1 MPERTNGTDLK
12 SVGGDKLPR
21 GFKSHPLRHQYM
33 KTPIMQ
39 KLPSPN
45 FLKSKI
51 FILLFI
57 SLFLSYVSNSS
68 ADYPDTLPFQDI
80 IRIDSFRKD
89 MIIPF
94 LELRFS
100 MWQKKI
106 NAQDISLNL
115 DNYSILTSVKGVNY
129 GWEQVVKL
137 SGNKVSVQD
146 FDVGF
151 STEYAF
157 SDSFFARAS
166 VFSRY
171 RTFGPISSF
180 GLGDIFLSF
189 SFRLMRE
196 PIEIFPGFSAVIP
209 LAGEPDENLITF
221 RRINVSS
228 FGVDFPFQLLA
239 KKRIQFG
246 ETELSPYALAGYIL
260 RIGYIIFG
268 QNVFPGDI
276 VFGGV
281 GISSRI
287 RNFFLTRG
295 DLSHD
300 LGISS
305 SIFVLHGFPESQDAS
320 IYKVTGSSWDIVKLK
335 INPSFILKKEFE
347 ELGKKQVR
355 DFAFVELSLFFTMY
369 ERSFIYLGNQ
379 EYVLQRFPFLDRV
392 KPGFSSILSA
402 GLIF

>member
-1 MPERTNGTDLK
+1 MKK
-12 SVGGDKLPR
+12 S
-21 GFKSHPLRHQYM
+21 
-33 KTPIMQ
+33 
-39 KLPSPN
+39 SPAK

-51 FILLFI
+51 LVLF
-57 SLFLSYVSNSS
+57 SVPVFLSHIPNSF
-68 ADYPDTLPFQDI
+68 ADYPDTLPFQDT
-80 IRIDSFRKD
+80 IRIESLRKD

-94 LELRFS
+94 LQLRFS

-106 NAQDISLNL
+106 NVQNLSLNL

-129 GWEQVVKL
+129 GWEQLVKL

-146 FDVGF
+146 FDVVF

-157 SDSFFARAS
+157 SESFFARAS
-166 VFSRY
+166 IFSRY

-196 PIEIFPGFSAVIP
+196 PVEIFPGFSAVIP

-246 ETELSPYALAGYIL
+246 ETELSPHALMGYIL
-260 RIGYIIFG
+260 RIGYIMFG

-276 VFGGV
+276 VFGGA

-287 RNFFLTRG
+287 RNFFLTQG
-295 DLSHD
+295 DLAHD
-300 LGISS
+300 LGVSS

-320 IYKVTGSSWDIVKLK
+320 IYKVTGTSWDIVKLK

-355 DFAFVELSLFFTMY
+355 EFAFVELSLFFTLY
-369 ERSFIYLGNQ
+369 ERSFIYLENQ
-379 EYVLQRFPFLDRV
+379 EYILQRFPFLDRV